1 MQVLQGK
8 TQKVTVL
15 HARKSITRSSVES
28 LTIYSLKLA
37 DGVSTFITNRVNNK
51 HVILL
56 QTHSRELWAVTFVHT
71 RTPSI
76 NVFVCYYVNTTN
88 YLVFPP
94 FIFCSFLVT
103 LSLPDAILNLGK
115 PCSVMASTLAT
126 LVR

>member
-15 HARKSITRSSVES
+15 HTRKSITRSSVES

-56 QTHSRELWAVTFVHT
+56 QTHSRELWAVSLFIPVCLQLMYSFVT
-71 RTPSI
+71 MSI
-76 NVFVCYYVNTTN
+76 QPT
-88 YLVFPP
+88 
-94 FIFCSFLVT
+94 I
-103 LSLPDAILNLGK
+103 
-115 PCSVMASTLAT
+115 
-126 LVR
+126 